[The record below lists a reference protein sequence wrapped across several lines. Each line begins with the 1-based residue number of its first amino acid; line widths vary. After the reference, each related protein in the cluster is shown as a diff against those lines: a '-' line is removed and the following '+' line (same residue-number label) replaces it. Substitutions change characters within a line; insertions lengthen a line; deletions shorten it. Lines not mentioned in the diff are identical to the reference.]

1 MMSLQIQSGIDL
13 QSFLLFIQVN
23 KSILV
28 YLYNYFL
35 LPACNKRLKNLPNH
49 LPKLINSYLNQ
60 GLGQ

>member
-28 YLYNYFL
+28 YLYNYFISL
-35 LPACNKRLKNLPNH
+35 KQLGNKKSCRKR
-49 LPKLINSYLNQ
+49 KRQ
-60 GLGQ
+60 VQ